1 MPRLQTLAVHA
12 GARQPTPEYHPVVP
26 PLNSSVAYHY
36 DDMTTLDAVFAGEA
50 DGYVYARYGNPTVTA
65 FEQALAA
72 LEGAAAAVAYS
83 SGMAALHAALLASG
97 VRAGASVVCATDI
110 YGATYALVAR
120 LFAELGVSSV
130 FVDIG
135 DADAVDK
142 AIASTRPA
150 AVLCE
155 TVSNP
160 LLKVADLPTLAD
172 LAHAKGAQLLVDN
185 TFATRY
191 LCQPLA
197 LGADLVVHSVTKYLA
212 GHGDVMAGAVLG
224 SEEQAHTLRENQ
236 KLLGANLA
244 PEPAWL
250 AHRGLRTFWVRVR
263 EQFANAERVAAW
275 LAERD
280 DIALVHYPGLPGHPQ
295 HSLAAR
301 LFEGRGFGG
310 MVSFEL
316 RGADRAQV
324 FRFMD
329 ALELVL
335 PATTLGDVFSLVL
348 YPAHSSHRLVPP
360 EVRAALGI
368 TEGLVRL
375 SVGLEAVEDI
385 IADLAQALAA
395 ANA

>member
-12 GARQPTPEYHPVVP
+12 GARQPTPEDHPVVP

-72 LEGAAAAVAYS
+72 LEGAPAAVAFA

>member
-1 MPRLQTLAVHA
+1 M
-12 GARQPTPEYHPVVP
+12 
-26 PLNSSVAYHY
+26 
-36 DDMTTLDAVFAGEA
+36 
-50 DGYVYARYGNPTVTA
+50 
-65 FEQALAA
+65 
-72 LEGAAAAVAYS
+72 
-83 SGMAALHAALLASG
+83 
-97 VRAGASVVCATDI
+97 
-110 YGATYALVAR
+110 
-120 LFAELGVSSV
+120 
-130 FVDIG
+130 FVDIS
-135 DADAVDK
+135 DPDAVGK
-142 AIASTRPA
+142 AVASTRPA

-172 LAHAKGAQLLVDN
+172 LAHAKGARLLVDN
-185 TFATRY
+185 TFATPY

-263 EQFANAERVAAW
+263 EQFANAERVAGW
-275 LAERD
+275 LAERG

-295 HSLAAR
+295 HSVAAR

-310 MVSFEL
+310 VVSFEL

-324 FRFMD
+324 FSFMD

-385 IADLAQALAA
+385 TADLAQALAA